1 MTEFSVEAERNEM
14 SGKWIFLE
22 LGQEHKEIV
31 GMKSAHLGEMRRVG
45 VRVPPGFALSLEA
58 YEKFMKETGA
68 IEEIRRYLTTFRA
81 DPNKHDNIVRFHEA
95 SEVIR
100 SIVESKSMPSDLEAV
115 IAQHYDDLCEKACAS
130 NVLVATRS
138 SGPAS
143 HPGQY
148 ESYFYVSG
156 FSEVKKNIIKVWS
169 STFNQRSLIAR
180 ARMGLRLE
188 FDPIGVCILKMID
201 AKAAGVMFT
210 LNPVNGDNSKIAI
223 GGNWG
228 LGEGV
233 VSGETAND
241 QWLIDKVTLE
251 ITNRMVASK
260 TKECTF
266 DPENNVTIY
275 KDVEPERKTTPCLND
290 EELFEL
296 VRQAKRI
303 EKHFGVPQDI
313 EWVLDKDLP
322 FPQNVLFVQARPE
335 TIWSKEQAK
344 SVLETKKQFGEYD
357 IFSLVRK

>member
-1 MTEFSVEAERNEM
+1 M
-14 SGKWIFLE
+14 SDRWIFTE

-31 GMKSAHLGEMRRVG
+31 GMKSAHLGEMRKAG
-45 VRVPPGFALSLEA
+45 IRVPPGFALSLKA
-58 YEKFMKETGA
+58 YERFMKETSA
-68 IEEIRRYLTTFRA
+68 TEEIRCYLTAFNV
-81 DPNKHDNIVRFHEA
+81 DPNKHEDIVKFQKA

-100 SIVESKSMPSDLEAV
+100 SIVESKSMPNDLEAA
-115 IAQHYDDLCEKACAS
+115 IAQHYVDLCEKTGDC

-156 FSEVKKNIIKVWS
+156 LSEVMNNIVKVWS
-169 STFNQRSLIAR
+169 STFNQLSLIAR
-180 ARMGLRLE
+180 ARMGFLLE
-188 FDPIGVCILKMID
+188 SDPIGVCILKMVN

-210 LNPVNGDNSKIAI
+210 LNPVNGDHSKIAI

-233 VSGETAND
+233 VSGEAAND

-251 ITNRMVASK
+251 ITNRMVVSK

-266 DPENNVTIY
+266 DPENKVTIY
-275 KDVEPERKTTPCLND
+275 KDIEPERKTKPCLND
-290 EELFEL
+290 EELLEL
-296 VRQAKRI
+296 VKQAKRI
-303 EKHFGVPQDI
+303 ERHFGVPQDI
-313 EWVLDKDLP
+313 EWVVDKDLP
-322 FPQNVLFVQARPE
+322 FPHNVLFVQARPE
-335 TIWSKEQAK
+335 TIWGKKQAK
-344 SVLETKKQFGEYD
+344 SVLETTKQFGEYD